1 MLGQS
6 RLAEAQF
13 GRAGAQSERAG
24 AQSECAGAQSDC
36 AGAHSGLDL
45 TAPFTSRAGPRPKFF
60 LYTADRGHLF
70 FLHVA
75 VAGPSFFYIRMVQGQ
90 SFFYIRLNFVFALPP
105 PAVRPGQV
113 FFYIRLV
120 KGLFFF
126 IYGRRPTFVHTTSV
140 GIRPGPTFE
149 SSLLIYDVF
158 FIYGFFY
165 IRFFYIRFF

>member
-1 MLGQS
+1 MAKPKTYNS
-6 RLAEAQF
+6 R
-13 GRAGAQSERAG
+13 AQSACAG
-24 AQSECAGAQSDC
+24 AQSECAGAQSDR
-36 AGAHSGLDL
+36 AGANSGLDL

-113 FFYIRLV
+113 FLHIRLV
-120 KGLFFF
+120 KGQSFLYTVEGQLLFTLPPSAF
-126 IYGRRPTFVHTTSV
+126 GLGQLSKVH
-140 GIRPGPTFE
+140 
-149 SSLLIYDVF
+149 Y
-158 FIYGFFY
+158 
-165 IRFFYIRFF
+165 

>member
-1 MLGQS
+1 MWLLQ
-6 RLAEAQF
+6 AQ
-13 GRAGAQSERAG
+13 
-24 AQSECAGAQSDC
+24 
-36 AGAHSGLDL
+36 
-45 TAPFTSRAGPRPKFF
+45 
-60 LYTADRGHLF
+60 
-70 FLHVA
+70 V
-75 VAGPSFFYIRMVQGQ
+75 FFYIRMVQGQ

-120 KGLFFF
+120 KGQLFF

-158 FIYGFFY
+158 LYTVFFTCGFF
-165 IRFFYIRFF
+165 ICGFLICWGQVLNTCFYTTSVEGPPRPAPTYKKNFSVVGR